1 MTAMEL
7 LHYMIDQFSTIQEN
21 KAAALGND
29 ASHVGI
35 GTTHDAIVDLALF
48 ILHESALHIYATEM
62 E

>member
-7 LHYMIDQFSTIQEN
+7 LHYMIDQFSTIQAN
-21 KAAALGND
+21 KAAALAKD
-29 ASHVGI
+29 ASQVGI
-35 GTTHDAIVDLALF
+35 RTTYNAGVVRALF